1 MRTKIVWT
9 AVVSAVSALLAV
21 VLSETMP
28 NLSLALGLASIASA
42 VLASRE

>member
-9 AVVSAVSALLAV
+9 AVMSAVLGTLAV
-21 VLSETMP
+21 LLSETMP
-28 NLSLALGLASIASA
+28 NLSVALGLASIASA